1 MGRSSFC
8 FTLFTHK
15 VLKYL
20 QTLGFIVYTVS
31 GVAAMAVVGRSPSRQ
46 TSTSR
51 AAIRRLCGFSCFVI
65 LLLGIEKDLSALLK
79 GLCLPVIQLFVRV
92 VCSR

>member
-31 GVAAMAVVGRSPSRQ
+31 GAVRPAGGCCVLRTRW
-46 TSTSR
+46 
-51 AAIRRLCGFSCFVI
+51 
-65 LLLGIEKDLSALLK
+65 
-79 GLCLPVIQLFVRV
+79 GLPPPNP
-92 VCSR
+92 